1 MESVNYTNQTFQENK
16 ELRMQNE
23 TMKTNLDILNK
34 QMTELYDEQ
43 EKNEKTLFQKVYI
56 NLNLFI
62 FCVQIQKLNK
72 INEDLQNEKEK
83 LEKLIE
89 SNEKDYKNSQSYS
102 YQEHFKKMFLKFIEQ
117 AGHKF

>member
-1 MESVNYTNQTFQENK
+1 MRKLQDENENLKKNMESVNYTNQTFQENK

-56 NLNLFI
+56 YLNLLI
-62 FCVQIQKLNK
+62 FCV
-72 INEDLQNEKEK
+72 
-83 LEKLIE
+83 
-89 SNEKDYKNSQSYS
+89 
-102 YQEHFKKMFLKFIEQ
+102 
-117 AGHKF
+117 